1 MNKSDL
7 VERIAGRTGGSKT
20 SITEVIDTMFE
31 EISDVVRKGEDKVT
45 IQGCLSFERVDTKER
60 KGHNP
65 QTNQPIVIP
74 AGTKTKVVVLK
85 RLKDAGK
92 NK

>member
-7 VERIAGRTGGSKT
+7 VERIADRTGTSKK
-20 SITEVIDTMFE
+20 SVSDVIDTMFE
-31 EISDVVRKGEDKVT
+31 EIADVVSKGNDKVT

-65 QTNQPIVIP
+65 QTNEPIIIP
-74 AGTKTKVVVLK
+74 AGTKTKVTVLS
-85 RLKDAGK
+85 RLKEAGK
-92 NK
+92 RG